1 MRLPFFGKHEGN
13 FSRKDDK
20 TELFFKTSCRLT
32 AISYPVEHYSSSKNP
47 H

>member
-32 AISYPVEHYSSSKNP
+32 GNKLSRGALFFF
-47 H
+47 